1 MPHPMQEPPVPV
13 FDNLQT
19 LVALNS
25 RDWSADRADA
35 WLYGVI
41 CGWNDD
47 PAEETDGMETLR
59 SIGAQHQWSDAR
71 IEQLGDLH
79 RQWSAAK
86 RASTTPEPTIP
97 TAVHQVLDDL
107 ETRAGI
113 IHAKGS
119 TSLAGVRSNVRADG
133 YLEAVRLIRAA
144 AGL

>member
-1 MPHPMQEPPVPV
+1 MSHPMLEPPVSV

-59 SIGAQHQWSDAR
+59 AIGAQHQWSDAR
-71 IEQLGDLH
+71 IEQLSGLH

-86 RASTTPEPTIP
+86 RASIAPEPTIP
-97 TAVHQVLDDL
+97 AELQAVLEDL
-107 ETRAGI
+107 ETRAHM

-119 TSLAGVRSNVRADG
+119 TSLAGVRSNGRADG
-133 YLEAVRLIRAA
+133 YLEAVRLVRAA
-144 AGL
+144 AGI